1 MLHPDRAMK
10 RSQERFIM
18 THSPLRRRGLA
29 LAAGAGVAALLL
41 TGCVAS
47 ERDDSADDGGGSD
60 VDTTFVFAA
69 SSDPA
74 SLDPSLAQDG
84 ETFRV
89 SRQIFEGLVGTEP
102 GTADPAPL
110 LAEEWESS
118 EDGMSHTFTLK
129 QDVTFHDGTPFNAEA
144 VCFNFDRWY
153 NWTGVLA
160 SEAVGYYYNK
170 LFKGYASNP
179 DDAVYKSCTTDGDDK
194 VTIEL
199 NKPFAGF
206 VASLSL
212 PAFAMQSPSA
222 LEEFSA
228 DEVGGTAE
236 APVLSE
242 YAQGHPVGTGPFQFD
257 SWAPG
262 ENVTLTAY
270 SDYWGEQGQIEEVI
284 FRVIGD
290 PTARR
295 QALEA
300 GDIDG
305 YDLVGPADTQALE
318 DKGFTMVSR
327 PPFTVLYLAFNQAV
341 PELQDLGVRQA
352 LSYAID
358 KDALI
363 KQVLPEGTEKAT
375 QFVPPVVNGYNEGVT
390 TYDYD
395 PDMAKSL
402 LEDAGYTAD
411 NPLSLTFNYPV
422 NVSRPYMPD
431 PEQIF
436 TVLARQLEEVGVQIT
451 PETDAWNPDYLE
463 KITATPDHGIHLLG
477 WTGDYNDT
485 DNFVGVFFGQ
495 QSSEWGFDNPELFTA
510 LSEARGVS
518 SIDEQTPLYEAIN
531 EQVAQ
536 FIPGVP
542 IAHPAPTL
550 AFDERVESYP
560 ASPVNDEVFTDIVL
574 TK

>member
-1 MLHPDRAMK
+1 MHH
-10 RSQERFIM
+10 
-18 THSPLRRRGLA
+18 TVTRRRGLLAVTGTA
-29 LAAGAGVAALLL
+29 LAALVLS
-41 TGCVAS
+41 GCVAS
-47 ERDDSADDGGGSD
+47 ERGDDGGEGSGD
-60 VDTTFVFAA
+60 VDSTFVFAA

-74 SLDPSLAQDG
+74 SLDPAFAQDG

-110 LAEEWESS
+110 LAESWESS
-118 EDGMSHTFTLK
+118 EDGMSHTFALK
-129 QDVTFHDGTPFNAEA
+129 EGVTFHDGTPFNAEA
-144 VCFNFDRWY
+144 VCVNFDRWY
-153 NWTGVLA
+153 NWTGLAA
-160 SEAVGYYYNK
+160 SEALGYYYNK
-170 LFKGYASNP
+170 LFHGYASDPAN
-179 DDAVYKSCTTDGDDK
+179 AVYKSCTPDGDLS

-206 VASLSL
+206 IPSLSL
-212 PAFAMQSPSA
+212 PAFGMQSPSA
-222 LEEFSA
+222 LQEFSA

-236 APVLSE
+236 APQLSE
-242 YAQGHPVGTGPFQFD
+242 YATAHPTGTGPFQFEE
-257 SWAPG
+257 WAPG
-262 ENVTLTAY
+262 EQVTLKAY
-270 SDYWGEQGQIEEVI
+270 PDYWGEKGQIEEII
-284 FRVIGD
+284 FRTIDD

-305 YDLVGPADTQALE
+305 YDLVGPADSAALE
-318 DKGFTMVSR
+318 EDGFRMVSR

-341 PELQDLGVRQA
+341 PELQDIRVREA
-352 LSYAID
+352 LSYAVD

-375 QFVPPVVNGYNEGVT
+375 QFVPPVVNGYNEDVT

-395 PDMAKSL
+395 PEKAKAL
-402 LEDAGYTAD
+402 LEEAGFTAD
-411 NPLSLTFNYPV
+411 NPLTLTFNYPV

-436 TVLARQLEEVGVQIT
+436 TVLSTQLAEVGVKVN
-451 PETDAWNPDYLE
+451 PVTDAWSPDYLD
-463 KITATPDHGIHLLG
+463 KITGTADHGIHLLG

-485 DNFVGVFFGQ
+485 DNFVGVFFGA
-495 QSSEWGFDNPELFTA
+495 QSSEWGFDNPELFQKLTD
-510 LSEARGVS
+510 ARGVS
-518 SIDEQTPLYEAIN
+518 SLEEQTPLYEEIN
-531 EQVAQ
+531 EDIAQ

-542 IAHPAPTL
+542 LAHPAPTL
-550 AFDERVESYP
+550 AFDPRVESYP

>member
-1 MLHPDRAMK
+1 MH
-10 RSQERFIM
+10 
-18 THSPLRRRGLA
+18 HSITRRRGLIAVSGAA
-29 LAAGAGVAALLL
+29 LAALVLS
-41 TGCVAS
+41 GCVAS
-47 ERDDSADDGGGSD
+47 QRGDGDGGGSGD
-60 VDTTFVFAA
+60 VDGTFVFAA

-74 SLDPSLAQDG
+74 SLDPAFAQDG

-110 LAEEWESS
+110 LAEKWESS

-129 QDVTFHDGTPFNAEA
+129 EGVTFHDGTPFNAEA
-144 VCFNFDRWY
+144 VCANFDRWY
-153 NWTGVLA
+153 NWTGLAA
-160 SEAVGYYYNK
+160 SEALGYYYNK
-170 LFKGYASNP
+170 LFKGYASDPTN
-179 DDAVYKSCTTDGDDK
+179 AVYKSCTPDGDYS
-194 VTIEL
+194 VTIDL

-212 PAFAMQSPSA
+212 PAFGMQSPSA
-222 LEEFSA
+222 MSEFGA
-228 DEVGGTAE
+228 DDVSGTAE

-242 YAQGHPVGTGPFQFD
+242 YAMGHPVGTGPFQFEE
-257 SWAPG
+257 WAPG
-262 ENVTLTAY
+262 EQVTLKAY
-270 SDYWGEQGQIEEVI
+270 GDYWGEAGQVDEII
-284 FRVIGD
+284 FRTIDD

-295 QALEA
+295 QALES
-300 GDIDG
+300 GSIDG
-305 YDLVGPADTQALE
+305 YDLVGPADTKALE

-327 PPFTVLYLAFNQAV
+327 PPFTILYLAFNQAI
-341 PELQDLGVRQA
+341 PELQDPKVREA

-363 KQVLPEGTEKAT
+363 SQVLPEGTEKAIE
-375 QFVPPVVNGYNEGVT
+375 FVPDTVNGYNPDVT
-390 TYDYD
+390 TYDFD
-395 PDMAKSL
+395 PEKAKSL
-402 LEDAGYTAD
+402 LAEAGYTEA
-411 NPLSLTFNYPV
+411 NPLKLEFDYPV

-436 TVLARQLEEVGVQIT
+436 TVLSSQLADVGVETTPVSQEWGEYLDRIT
-451 PETDAWNPDYLE
+451 GTS
-463 KITATPDHGIHLLG
+463 DHGIHLLG

-495 QSSEWGFDNPELFTA
+495 QSAEWGFDNPELFQK
-510 LSEARGVS
+510 LDEARGVPS
-518 SIDEQTPLYEAIN
+518 LEDQTALYEDIN
-531 EQVAQ
+531 EMVAQ

-542 IAHPAPTL
+542 LAHPAPTL
-550 AFDERVESYP
+550 AFDSRVKSYP